1 MNGARGLLGALLT
14 DAAALSALIACGR
27 GNEGTVVAKVNQ
39 GIYAH
44 ACQAGGTLTGPVAVP
59 KWGTCSDPECWR
71 LVLRD
76 GDGDTSQPCVSR
88 EKYDRVQVGAFWRER
103 TDWRADQRRDRAC

>member
-39 GIYAH
+39 GVYAH
-44 ACQAGGTLTGPVAVP
+44 ACQAGGTLTGPVAVT
-59 KWGTCSDPECWR
+59 KW
-71 LVLRD
+71 
-76 GDGDTSQPCVSR
+76 
-88 EKYDRVQVGAFWRER
+88 ER
-103 TDWRADQRRDRAC
+103 APIRSAGGSSSATVMATLLSHA